1 MKEGRRKKKDERYE
15 LNLLERVPSRTL
27 LFRWCR
33 SNAAGV
39 GLVVAL
45 SNPTS
50 VLAASEAQQTTG
62 LRVGDRVR
70 IEAESTTLHAR
81 CDAGSPVRA
90 KLLRR
95 DVVAIEGFVDGWVT
109 VRDQA
114 SGARGCLRRTALEL
128 GPTLPADP
136 QKPGAS
142 PKEMPAPGRRPLPPP
157 RPSRPVRVSGYG
169 HAGSLSFA
177 ASRSFDAILDTSSGP
192 VFGGGGQVAFQRGFL
207 RNVFFGVDVTRFR
220 DTGER
225 VFVNNGEVFK
235 LGIPT
240 TITVTPIEFTAGYR
254 FVFGPRKPRVPPA
267 KPPPPRKL
275 EVGQTKPGTPDP
287 QPGKP
292 PAKPTAKAPP
302 DASGGFRL
310 VPYAGGGIGS
320 VQYTEESAFAAPG
333 ENIDDRF
340 TSYHALGGVEIPI
353 WRWIGVAVEGHYRW
367 VPDALGVAGVSDAF
381 NETNLGGA
389 TFRVKFGVGF

>member
-1 MKEGRRKKKDERYE
+1 MA
-15 LNLLERVPSRTL
+15 L
-27 LFRWCR
+27 
-33 SNAAGV
+33 AA
-39 GLVVAL
+39 AL
-45 SNPTS
+45 TCPTS
-50 VLAASEAQQTTG
+50 LHAANGAQQTTG

-70 IEAESTTLHAR
+70 IETESATLHAR

-90 KLLRR
+90 KLFRR
-95 DVVAIEGFVDGWVT
+95 DLVAIEGFVDGWVT

-136 QKPGAS
+136 RKPGAS
-142 PKEMPAPGRRPLPPP
+142 PAPREVPAPGRRPPPS
-157 RPSRPVRVSGYG
+157 RVPSRPVRVSGYG
-169 HAGSLSFA
+169 HAGSLSFS

-240 TITVTPIEFTAGYR
+240 TITVIPIEFTAGYR
-254 FVFGPRKPRVPPA
+254 FVFGPRTRRVPPA
-267 KPPPPRKL
+267 KPPPRKL
-275 EVGQTKPGTPDP
+275 EIGQTKPGTREP

-292 PAKPTAKAPP
+292 PAKPVGKAPP
-302 DASGGFRL
+302 DGSGGFRL

-320 VQYTEESAFAAPG
+320 VQYKEESSFAAAG
-333 ENIDDRF
+333 ENVDDRF
-340 TSYHALGGVEIPI
+340 TSYHVLGGVEIPI

-367 VPDALGVAGVSDAF
+367 VPDALGVAGISDAF